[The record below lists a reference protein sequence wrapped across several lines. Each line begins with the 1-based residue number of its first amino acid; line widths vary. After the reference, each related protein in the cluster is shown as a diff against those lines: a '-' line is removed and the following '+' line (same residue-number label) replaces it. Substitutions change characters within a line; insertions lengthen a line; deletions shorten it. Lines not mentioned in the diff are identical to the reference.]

1 MDALLLA
8 RLQFAANISFHIL
21 FPAISIGL
29 AWLLLYFKLR
39 HARTKEDH
47 WLAAYR
53 FWVKI
58 FALTFALG
66 VVTGVT
72 MSFQFGTN
80 WPGYMER
87 VGNVAGPLLAYEVLT
102 AFFLEATFLA
112 VMLFAVKRVS
122 DRVHTLSIVLVAVGT
137 SLSAFWIL
145 ALNSW
150 MQTPAGYT
158 MIDGRAHATSWLAV
172 LFNPSMPYRVVHML
186 LASGLTVSFLVGGVS
201 AWRFLRGDRGAEVRA
216 TLRTGVRLAALL
228 IPLQILAGDQHG
240 LNTLEHQ
247 PAKIAAM
254 EGAWHTE
261 RGAPLLLFAIPDA
274 QRRENHM
281 AIGIARGASVILR
294 HHADAEIRGLDE
306 FEGKHPPV
314 GPVFWAFRVMVGIAV
329 LMLLT
334 AWSGA
339 WMMRGGRE
347 PGSAWLRVAVAM
359 TFSGWVATL
368 AGWYV
373 TEIGRQP
380 YLVYGLLT
388 TAEAAN
394 PAPVPVGI
402 SLALYLLL
410 YAVLITAYIG
420 VLFYMAGKGGSTSLA
435 AQPDLARRAGETD
448 GA

>member
-1 MDALLLA
+1 
-8 RLQFAANISFHIL
+8 
-21 FPAISIGL
+21 
-29 AWLLLYFKLR
+29 
-39 HARTKEDH
+39 
-47 WLAAYR
+47 
-53 FWVKI
+53 
-58 FALTFALG
+58 
-66 VVTGVT
+66 
-72 MSFQFGTN
+72 
-80 WPGYMER
+80 
-87 VGNVAGPLLAYEVLT
+87 
-102 AFFLEATFLA
+102 
-112 VMLFAVKRVS
+112 
-122 DRVHTLSIVLVAVGT
+122 
-137 SLSAFWIL
+137 
-145 ALNSW
+145 
-150 MQTPAGYT
+150 
-158 MIDGRAHATSWLAV
+158 
-172 LFNPSMPYRVVHML
+172 
-186 LASGLTVSFLVGGVS
+186 
-201 AWRFLRGDRGAEVRA
+201 
-216 TLRTGVRLAALL
+216 
-228 IPLQILAGDQHG
+228 
-240 LNTLEHQ
+240 
-247 PAKIAAM
+247 
-254 EGAWHTE
+254 
-261 RGAPLLLFAIPDA
+261 
-274 QRRENHM
+274 
-281 AIGIARGASVILR
+281 VILR